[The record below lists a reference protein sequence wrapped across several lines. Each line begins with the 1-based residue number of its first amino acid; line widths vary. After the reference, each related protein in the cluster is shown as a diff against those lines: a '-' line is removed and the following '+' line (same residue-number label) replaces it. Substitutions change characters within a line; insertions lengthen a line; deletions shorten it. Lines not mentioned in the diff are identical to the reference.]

1 METTKS
7 TVHAMGKLKSVDFR
21 SRMVIMLISLKK
33 QNMADLTSM
42 RRLKMLILRRE
53 QLKCTFQENE

>member
-7 TVHAMGKLKSVDFR
+7 VFHAMGKLKSVDFW

-33 QNMADLTSM
+33 QHMDLTSM

-53 QLKCTFQENE
+53 QLKRTFQKNE

>member
-7 TVHAMGKLKSVDFR
+7 AFHAMGKLKSEEFR

-33 QNMADLTSM
+33 QNMDLASM
-42 RRLKMLILRRE
+42 RRLKLSILRRE
-53 QLKCTFQENE
+53 QLKCTFKENE